1 MMLKSIKK
9 SLFLVQLILL
19 IVVNGLTVKEVQAS
33 SNENEKVLIIISSDS
48 RGYWLPEV
56 VEPYYLLEKAGFQID
71 VASPK
76 GGAGKASGT
85 RRLKHSYK
93 KWLKKSKLSRQ
104 LENAIPLAEVESS
117 KYRAVYVAGGAGPMF
132 DLIDNAQAQN
142 VIRDIYE
149 AGGLVSADCH
159 GPAALLNVRLSDGQR
174 LIEGRK
180 VTAKANIE
188 EGRWARSNYP
198 FLLENKMQ
206 ELGAIYSAAAKNH
219 PHVVVDGRLITGQNP
234 ASAIPVAESLITAL
248 QNR

>member
-1 MMLKSIKK
+1 MLNSTKK
-9 SLFLVQLILL
+9 SLFVVQVLLILL
-19 IVVNGLTVKEVQAS
+19 VNWLLVSEVHAS
-33 SNENEKVLIIISSDS
+33 TNEKDKVLIIVSSDS

-56 VEPYYLLEKAGFQID
+56 VEPYYLLEKAGFEMDI
-71 VASPK
+71 ASPK
-76 GGAGKASGT
+76 GGSGKASGT
-85 RRLKHSYK
+85 SRMTGHHK
-93 KWLKKSKLSRQ
+93 KWFKKSKLSKQ
-104 LENAIPLAEVESS
+104 LENAIPMSEVETS

-132 DLIDNAQAQN
+132 DLINNGETQN

-159 GPAALLNVRLSDGQR
+159 GPAALLNVYLSDGQR

-206 ELGAIYSAAAKNH
+206 ELGAIYSAAAKNE

-234 ASAIPVAESLITAL
+234 ASAIPVAESLIEAL
-248 QNR
+248 QQK